1 MAETMRIIAC
11 KGAGGVEVLA
21 QETVPLPQ
29 PQPGQALIRVHAAG
43 VNRPDIAQR
52 QGIYPPPP
60 GAAPWPG
67 LEVAGEI
74 AALNGVSGF
83 KIGDK
88 VMALLTGGGYAEY
101 AVADAECLLP
111 VPQGMD
117 FAHAAAAPETY
128 YTVWSNVF
136 DRGGLKRGETLLVH
150 GGSSGIGTAA
160 IQLGKAFG
168 AKLLITAGTAEK
180 CAACR
185 KLGADLA
192 INYRE
197 EDFVAAVKAATDGKG
212 AHVILDMVGGD
223 YVERNYHAAAV
234 EGRIV
239 QIAALRGDKP
249 AASLWPLML
258 KRLTHT
264 GSTLRARDKAFKG
277 QITESL
283 RRNVLPFWQKG
294 ELFPVLDKCF
304 PFAQAAEAQQY
315 LESGGHIGKVVLT
328 F

>member
-1 MAETMRIIAC
+1 MTETMRIIAYA
-11 KGAGGVEVLA
+11 GAGGAEVIKPA
-21 QETVPLPQ
+21 AAPRPK
-29 PQPGQALIRVHAAG
+29 PGPGQALIRVKAAG

-52 QGIYPPPP
+52 QGVYPPPP

-74 AALNGVSGF
+74 AELNGVSGF
-83 KIGDK
+83 KLGDK
-88 VMALLTGGGYAEY
+88 VMALLAGGGYAEY

-111 VPQGMD
+111 VPAGMD

-136 DRGGLKRGETLLVH
+136 DRAGLQPGEVLLAH

-168 AKLLITAGTAEK
+168 AKVLITAGTAEK

-185 KLGADLA
+185 RLGADAA

-197 EDFVAAVKAATDGKG
+197 QDFVAAVKQATDGKG
-212 AHVILDMVGGD
+212 ANVILDMIGGD
-223 YVERNYHAAAV
+223 YTERNYHAAAV

-239 QIAALRGDKP
+239 QIAALRGDRP

-258 KRLTHT
+258 KRLVHT

-277 QITESL
+277 QITAAL
-283 RRNVLPFWQKG
+283 RRNVLPYWQQG
-294 ELFPVLDKCF
+294 ELFPVVDKCF
-304 PFAQAAEAQQY
+304 PFAQAAAAQQY
-315 LESGGHIGKVVLT
+315 LEAGGHIGKIVLT
-328 F
+328 L